1 MLIEFNLHLKVA
13 RIYGTIESL
22 KSLKAKLHANR
33 IHRFSSVKEI
43 NDFLKNY
50 SNEKLNILKDE
61 SKKLETEYLNTKSTL
76 TSIVSFMVDSFFK
89 FDSQENPKKIR
100 DKEI

>member
-61 SKKLETEYLNTKSTL
+61 SKKLKTEYLNTKSTL
-76 TSIVSFMVDSFFK
+76 K
-89 FDSQENPKKIR
+89 LKENERLKIINNEAEKI
-100 DKEI
+100 DNLI